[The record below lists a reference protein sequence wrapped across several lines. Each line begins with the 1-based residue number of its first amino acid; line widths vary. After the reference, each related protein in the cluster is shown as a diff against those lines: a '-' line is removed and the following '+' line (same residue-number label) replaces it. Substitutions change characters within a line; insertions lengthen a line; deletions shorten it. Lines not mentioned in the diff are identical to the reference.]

1 MLAHAQ
7 TVRNLRYPIASFN
20 NLDHIVSLELMTGAA
35 FEQLSL
41 LASKSGKK
49 APTNLGVIQTSE
61 LQTLN

>member
-7 TVRNLRYPIASFN
+7 TVRNLRYRIAPFN
-20 NLDHIVSLELMTGAA
+20 NLDHLVSLELLTGAA

-49 APTNLGVIQTSE
+49 ASTNLGAIQTSE
-61 LQTLN
+61 LQALN